1 LNLNA
6 EQKYRDRGTKK
17 GTRLARRNKLNLN
30 AEQKYRDRG
39 TKHDYRR
46 GTRLARRNK
55 SNPNV
60 QQNIGTAEQKYRD
73 HS

>member
-6 EQKYRDRGTKK
+6 EQKYRDH
-17 GTRLARRNKLNLN
+17 
-30 AEQKYRDRG
+30 G

-60 QQNIGTAEQKYRD
+60 QQNIGTVEQNIGTIASMKELIEYK
-73 HS
+73 SGTKI